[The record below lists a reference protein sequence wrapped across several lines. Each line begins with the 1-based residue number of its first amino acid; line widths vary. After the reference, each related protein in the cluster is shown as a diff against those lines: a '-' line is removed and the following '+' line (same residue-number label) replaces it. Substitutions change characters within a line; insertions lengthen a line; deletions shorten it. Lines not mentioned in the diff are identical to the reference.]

1 MIRVKSLDVV
11 ARWVGSLRNLALCA
25 LIVFGLL
32 GATGGCQAQEVLGM
46 ALSDVSFVSELD
58 KTVQKYVVLE
68 PEGFRGSSKRILLV
82 ALHGHGAD
90 RWQYVREGRDECR
103 ATRDFAIKY
112 GMLMISPDYRART
125 SWMGPAAQA
134 DVKQMLAEVRELYS
148 VERVIVSGGSMGGTS
163 ALIFGALHPELVD
176 GIVAMN
182 PTANMEEY
190 GEFQEAIA
198 ESYGG
203 SKAEVPQEYRKR
215 SSELHYER
223 LTMPVAVTTGGK
235 DTLVPPESTLRLVE
249 KLRSAGRKVFL
260 NHRSE
265 GGHATTYDDGMQ
277 ALEFVAEALSLKGIE
292 K

>member
-1 MIRVKSLDVV
+1 M
-11 ARWVGSLRNLALCA
+11 
-25 LIVFGLL
+25 
-32 GATGGCQAQEVLGM
+32 T
-46 ALSDVSFVSELD
+46 LSDVIFVAELD

-68 PEGFRGSSKRILLV
+68 PEGFRGSSKRTLLV

-134 DVKQMLAEVRELYS
+134 DLKQMIAEVKELYS

-163 ALIFGALHPELVD
+163 ALIFGVLHPELVD

-223 LTMPVAVTTGGK
+223 LTMPVAVTTGCK

-249 KLRSAGRKVFL
+249 KLRSADRKVFL

-265 GGHATTYDDGMQ
+265 GGHATTYEDSMQ
-277 ALEFVAEALSLKGIE
+277 ALEFVAEALSLKGIDN
-292 K
+292 